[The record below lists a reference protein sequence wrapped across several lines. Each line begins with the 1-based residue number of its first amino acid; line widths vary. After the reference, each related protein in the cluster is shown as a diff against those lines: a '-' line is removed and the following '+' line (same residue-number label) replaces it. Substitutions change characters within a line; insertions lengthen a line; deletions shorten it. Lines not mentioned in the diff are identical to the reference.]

1 MCMIV
6 IVYIVMHTN
15 ISKMLAAVLSSFA
28 LVLNAPAAQLGAVGA
43 AAPVRSASPVMMAAK
58 KSGGGGFLADFL
70 GSPEE
75 KFGLGRPGL
84 SLLAPIKFD
93 ASKYSPENNLK
104 KYDSRM
110 TAKKAPPKKTMGVTF
125 PAKLMPKKK

>member
-1 MCMIV
+1 
-6 IVYIVMHTN
+6 
-15 ISKMLAAVLSSFA
+15 MLAAVLSSFA

>member
-1 MCMIV
+1 MGSSSCPS
-6 IVYIVMHTN
+6 HLST
-15 ISKMLAAVLSSFA
+15 MLAAAVLSSFA

-43 AAPVRSASPVMMAAK
+43 AAPVRSSSPAMMAAK
-58 KSGGGGFLADFL
+58 KSGGFSLADFL

-93 ASKYSPENNLK
+93 PAKYSPDNNLK

-110 TAKKAPPKKTMGVTF
+110 TAKKAAPKKAMGVTF